1 MRTATALRRATRPAV
16 ITLLATISLGA
27 LLGCAERPTA
37 PPNDPALAL
46 ASANRSPIDKQAGAA
61 ATLAWQKTARDLVA
75 SHKFAPN
82 VATRIYALHSMALY
96 AAVVAAGRGGD
107 GDDDLGGGRAAYEAQ
122 RGAIAAAS
130 VQLLSSISE
139 FADAV
144 PALEAQL
151 AAYGADAS
159 GKTHPQFTRGVAIGR
174 AAGNVMSNWAKNDG
188 YSLKWDE
195 SMRNAPGDG
204 IWQGIPGTPPSG
216 YQYPT
221 VKPYFLTSQKQ
232 FRAPPPPAYLSTRF
246 NTDLA
251 EVRNISQN
259 RTAEQIRIAND
270 WNLAA
275 GTITTLGHWNE
286 QAALFIDEQQ
296 FDERAAS
303 HLFALMDAAVLDAT
317 IGCWETK
324 FLYLMLRPTMAD
336 PLHITTVYTL
346 PNHPSYPSGHSC
358 LSSAAATVLSQYFPA
373 HAAQL
378 QADVIE
384 AGLSRIYGGIH
395 YRFDIEAGQALGRS
409 TAEWAMD
416 YDRRFGVLSALN
428 SGR

>member
-1 MRTATALRRATRPAV
+1 MKTATARGRAATRPAAMTV
-16 ITLLATISLGA
+16 LATIGLGA
-27 LLGCAERPTA
+27 LLACAERPTA
-37 PPNDPALAL
+37 PPSAPALAL
-46 ASANRSPIDKQAGAA
+46 ASANRSEGDRVAGAA

-82 VATRIYALHSMALY
+82 AATRIYALHSMALY
-96 AAVVAAGRGGD
+96 AAVVAVGRGDDEAGGD
-107 GDDDLGGGRAAYEAQ
+107 GRAGYEAQ

-144 PALEAQL
+144 PGLEAQL
-151 AAYGADAS
+151 AAYGSDAS

-174 AAGNVMSNWAKNDG
+174 AAGNIMSDWAKNDG
-188 YSLKWDE
+188 YSLQWNE

-221 VKPYFLTSQKQ
+221 VKPYFLTSQNQ
-232 FRAPPPPAYLSTRF
+232 FRAPAPPAYLSARF

-251 EVRNISQN
+251 EVRAISQS
-259 RTAEQIRIAND
+259 RTAEQIRIANA

-286 QAALFIDEQQ
+286 QAALYIDEQQ

-336 PLHITTVYTL
+336 SKNITTVYTL

-378 QADVIE
+378 QADVVE